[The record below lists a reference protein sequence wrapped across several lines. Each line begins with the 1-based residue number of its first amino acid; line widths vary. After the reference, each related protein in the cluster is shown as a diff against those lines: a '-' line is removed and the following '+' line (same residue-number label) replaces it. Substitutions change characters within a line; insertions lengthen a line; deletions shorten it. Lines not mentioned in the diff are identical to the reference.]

1 MLRQWWKRHTDDAD
15 EGAATAEFAVVLPC
29 VAAVAILVLCLGR
42 ASVVSMNCQDAAAA
56 GARAFAVDDTGGESK
71 ARTAVMAAAGG
82 SATVRFERGADFV
95 TVTVQCPVVR
105 IRPVCCPLEL
115 PARRPATS
123 SVAPKRAGLCAV
135 RCGIVGCGLCMEV
148 CEVWSLRHTTC
159 ETCCETLLATI

>member
-1 MLRQWWKRHTDDAD
+1 MSGDRMGGRRSNTSCKAPLRLRLRMLAACHCRAD

-95 TVTVQCPVVR
+95 TVTVQCPVV
-105 IRPVCCPLEL
+105 PDPTGVL
-115 PARRPATS
+115 PTRVTGKAT
-123 SVAPKRAGLCAV
+123 RYF
-135 RCGIVGCGLCMEV
+135 
-148 CEVWSLRHTTC
+148 
-159 ETCCETLLATI
+159 

>member
-95 TVTVQCPVVR
+95 TVTVQCP
-105 IRPVCCPLEL
+105 LEL
-115 PARRPATS
+115 PVRRPATS

>member
-29 VAAVAILVLCLGR
+29 V
-42 ASVVSMNCQDAAAA
+42 AAAA

-95 TVTVQCPVVR
+95 TVTVQCPVV
-105 IRPVCCPLEL
+105 PDPTGVL
-115 PARRPATS
+115 PTRVTGKAT
-123 SVAPKRAGLCAV
+123 RYF
-135 RCGIVGCGLCMEV
+135 
-148 CEVWSLRHTTC
+148 
-159 ETCCETLLATI
+159 

>member
-56 GARAFAVDDTGGESK
+56 GARAFAVDDTGGESSPSRCN
-71 ARTAVMAAAGG
+71 ALW
-82 SATVRFERGADFV
+82 
-95 TVTVQCPVVR
+95 CR

>member
-56 GARAFAVDDTGGESK
+56 GARAFAVDDTRSWRLREVRRRYGSSVG
-71 ARTAVMAAAGG
+71 RTSSPSRCNALW
-82 SATVRFERGADFV
+82 
-95 TVTVQCPVVR
+95 CR